1 MRSNIHHQASDN
13 LRILAAAMVEKAQS
27 GHPGGPMGAADFM
40 HILYSEFLRYDPDDM
55 TWPFRDRFFLDP
67 GHLSALLYAQ
77 LSMVGK
83 YNMNELKE
91 FRQWM
96 SPTPG
101 HPEVDL
107 DRGVENTSGPL
118 GMGHAFAVGAA
129 IAERFMASRFGE
141 WMNHKIY
148 TLISDGGI
156 QEEISHGAA
165 RIAGFLGLSN
175 LVMFYDSNEVQLS
188 TFTDAVSSEDT
199 AMRYESWNWR
209 VISIDGHDHDQIRDA
224 LNQAGEE
231 QDRPVLIIG
240 RTIMGKGA
248 VDEQG
253 QNYERK
259 VDLHGKPLS
268 KAGASFEK
276 TVENLGGD
284 PGNPFRI
291 LPEVNEFYQQ
301 VNQRK
306 REQAAQ
312 FREVHE
318 QWKKDNPELAGKLK
332 RFLHLKL
339 PEFDFEN
346 LHPTQN
352 DSTRGAS
359 GYILSKLVNKI
370 ENMVVAS
377 ADLSGSDKTAGFLEG
392 TTPFVKGNFSGAFLN
407 AGVSE
412 LSMAAVMNGMAL
424 HGGIIPV
431 CGTFFVFSDYMK
443 PAVRLAALME
453 LPIIYIWSHDSFR
466 VGEDGPTH
474 QPIEQEAQIRLLEQV
489 KNHSGQNS
497 LVALRPADA
506 AETVTAWQMALENRK
521 TPTALI
527 FTRQKIR
534 DLPPAFDSTRYQE
547 AQKSCKGAY
556 VLYEPAEKPDL
567 ILVGNGSEVYML
579 YEVARILDREKGI
592 HARLV
597 SAISE
602 GLFRNQPLDYQRSV
616 IPDDTPVFGVTA
628 GLPAALKGLVGHNGE
643 VYGMNHFGY
652 SAPAPVL
659 DEKFG
664 YTTQNIIRKIEE
676 FMKRQG

>member
-1 MRSNIHHQASDN
+1 MHSNINQLASDN
-13 LRILAAAMVEKAQS
+13 LRILSAAMVEQAQS
-27 GHPGGPMGAADFM
+27 GHPGGPMSAADFM
-40 HILYSEFLRYDPDDM
+40 HILYAEFLRYDPDDM
-55 TWPFRDRFFLDP
+55 NWPFRDRFYLDP
-67 GHLSALLYAQ
+67 GHLSALLYSS
-77 LSMVGK
+77 LSMTGT
-83 YNMNELKE
+83 YSMEELKA
-91 FRQWM
+91 FRQWK

-101 HPEVDL
+101 HPEVDIE
-107 DRGVENTSGPL
+107 RGVENTSGPL

-129 IAERFMASRFGE
+129 IAEKFLANRFGD
-141 WMNHKIY
+141 WMSHKIY

-165 RIAGFLGLSN
+165 RMAGFLGLNN

-188 TFTDAVSSEDT
+188 TYTSAVSTEDT
-199 AMRYESWNWR
+199 AKRYESWNWR
-209 VISIDGHDHDQIRDA
+209 VVTIDGHDHDQIRKA
-224 LNQAGEE
+224 LREANEE
-231 QDRPVLIIG
+231 EDRPTLIIG
-240 RTIMGKGA
+240 QTIMGKGA
-248 VDEQG
+248 VDENG
-253 QNYERK
+253 QSFEGK
-259 VDLHGKPLS
+259 VELHGKPLS

-276 TVENLGGD
+276 TVEKLGGD
-284 PGNPFRI
+284 PANPFRI
-291 LPEVNEFYQQ
+291 LPEVEEYFNTI
-301 VNQRK
+301 NQKK
-306 REQAAQ
+306 REEAAK
-312 FREVHE
+312 FRVIHE
-318 QWKKDNPELAGKLK
+318 KWKKDHPELAGKFK
-332 RFLHLKL
+332 RFIKLDL

-346 LHPTQN
+346 LRPSEN

-377 ADLSGSDKTAGFLEG
+377 ADLSGSDQTAGFLKG
-392 TTPFVKGNFSGAFLN
+392 TTPFVKGDFSGAFLN

-443 PAVRLAALME
+443 PAVRLAALQE

-489 KNHSGQNS
+489 KNHSGENS
-497 LVALRPADA
+497 LLALRPADG
-506 AETVTAWQMALENRK
+506 AETITAWRMALENRK

-527 FTRQKIR
+527 FTRQKIK
-534 DLPPAFDSTRYQE
+534 DLPPVYGSSRLKE
-547 AQKSCKGAY
+547 AQMSHRGAY
-556 VLYEPAEKPDL
+556 ILYEPEEDPEL
-567 ILVGNGSEVYML
+567 VLVGNGSEVYML
-579 YEVARILDREKGI
+579 YEVARILDEERGI

-602 GLFRNQPLDYQRSV
+602 GLFREQDILYQKRV
-616 IPDDTPVFGVTA
+616 IPEDLPVFGVTA
-628 GLPAALKGLVGHNGE
+628 GLPVTLKSLVGSQGE
-643 VYGMNHFGY
+643 VFGMSHFGY

-664 YTTQNIIRKIEE
+664 FTPQNIIHKIEE
-676 FMKRQG
+676 FVKKQ